1 MSDLPKTQ
9 AGAGAKQVKASPKGG
24 RASASADG
32 AGTGAPRSG
41 GKRGTAKSDA
51 KLSPAAERSGSR
63 SSSSGRAASSD
74 RTKRAPAKTKR
85 AKRATRGAGRGRFK
99 RIVFKL
105 LRIGAFA
112 AALGVFW
119 CGYMLWQISSYTQ
132 PRDIAQADVGIV
144 LGAALWNNVPSPGLG
159 ERLDYAIR
167 LYEQGRFESLIV
179 SGGLDNNGST
189 ITEAQGMRNYLVDHG
204 IPPGAIAME
213 PESTSTYENL
223 LFSKSIMEQKGWQS
237 AIIISHDFHSARSHD
252 IASYLRMEPYQ
263 VVGTKTRYISYAK
276 SELREVLAYT
286 KWQLDKLAMLSGI
299 K

>member
-1 MSDLPKTQ
+1 MTDLPKTQ
-9 AGAGAKQVKASPKGG
+9 ATGKAKQAKASPKTG
-24 RASASADG
+24 RASAFADG
-32 AGTGAPRSG
+32 ATTGAARSG
-41 GKRGTAKSDA
+41 AKRGAVNPNAKR
-51 KLSPAAERSGSR
+51 SPAAERPGSR
-63 SSSSGRAASSD
+63 SASSGRAASSD
-74 RTKRAPAKTKR
+74 RSKRAPAKTKR
-85 AKRATRGAGRGRFK
+85 VKRATRSTSRGLGK
-99 RIVFKL
+99 RTVFKL

-119 CGYMLWQISSYTQ
+119 CGFMLWQISSYTQ
-132 PRDIAQADVGIV
+132 PRDIAPADVGIV
-144 LGAALWNNVPSPGLG
+144 LGAALWNNEPSPGLG

-204 IPPGAIAME
+204 IPPEAIAME

-223 LFSKSIMEQKGWQS
+223 LFSKSIMEAKGWQS

-252 IASYLRMEPYQ
+252 IAGYLRMEPYQ

-286 KWQLDKLAMLSGI
+286 KWQLDKLAMLTGV

>member
-9 AGAGAKQVKASPKGG
+9 AGGKAKQAKASPKGG
-24 RASASADG
+24 RASASADV
-32 AGTGAPRSG
+32 AGTGAARGGATRGAAKAGAKRSN
-41 GKRGTAKSDA
+41 A
-51 KLSPAAERSGSR
+51 PERPVSR
-63 SSSSGRAASSD
+63 SSQTGRSASSD
-74 RTKRAPAKTKR
+74 RSKRAPAQAKR
-85 AKRATRGAGRGRFK
+85 TKRATRGASRGLFK
-99 RIVFKL
+99 RTIFKL

-144 LGAALWNNVPSPGLG
+144 LGAALWNNVPSLGLG

-223 LFSKSIMEQKGWQS
+223 LFSKSIMEAKGWQS

-252 IASYLRMEPYQ
+252 IAGYLRMEPYQ

-286 KWQLDKLAMLSGI
+286 KWQLDKLAMLTGV